1 MNGCTVRPMAMNWLK
16 GLVAPAAQYGAQQI
30 AQQGQQPGAPPVGGM
45 PSPYGAGPPQDQP
58 MPFGMQPG
66 APQGTGVPGAM
77 EWSVGTKTQG
87 QAGGISGG
95 GISGGGI
102 SGGGAQTLE
111 ARCVQLQHDV
121 DSLAL
126 FARTLLTLLE
136 TKNVVT
142 RVEFEETKK
151 QLDMLD
157 GKLDDR

>member
-1 MNGCTVRPMAMNWLK
+1 MAMNWLK

-30 AQQGQQPGAPPVGGM
+30 AQQAQPAQQPGSPPVGGM
-45 PSPYGAGPPQDQP
+45 PSPYGVPPPQEQQP
-58 MPFGMQPG
+58 MPFGLQPG
-66 APQGTGVPGAM
+66 SGAGVPGAM

-87 QAGGISGG
+87 SAGGISTGG
-95 GISGGGI
+95 
-102 SGGGAQTLE
+102 
-111 ARCVQLQHDV
+111 LQHDV
-121 DSLAL
+121 ESLAL

-142 RVEFEETKK
+142 RAEFEETKK

>member
-1 MNGCTVRPMAMNWLK
+1 MAMNWLK

-30 AQQGQQPGAPPVGGM
+30 AQQAQQPGGPPVGGM
-45 PSPYGAGPPQDQP
+45 PSPYGVPPPQEQQP
-58 MPFGMQPG
+58 MPFGLQGGQAG
-66 APQGTGVPGAM
+66 AAQGTGVPGAM

-87 QAGGISGG
+87 QGAGS
-95 GISGGGI
+95 I

-111 ARCVQLQHDV
+111 ARNAQLQHDV
-121 DSLAL
+121 ESIAL

-151 QLDMLD
+151 QLDLLD